1 MNRDEILRTAAT
13 YVTQDRQ
20 SDHGPPERNFAIIAD
35 LWNAYLAF
43 DAGVMRTIQP
53 HDVANMMVLLKIA
66 RAKGT
71 PGNLDNWVDI
81 AGYAACGG
89 ELATQPSNV
98 ESRLE

>member
-20 SDHGPPERNFAIIAD
+20 TDHGPPEANFLKIAH
-35 LWNAYLAF
+35 LWASYL
-43 DAGVMRTIQP
+43 GIGISS
-53 HDVANMMVLLKIA
+53 HDVALMMILLKVA
-66 RAKGT
+66 RANGT
-71 PGNLDNWVDI
+71 PSHLDNWVDI